1 MQWAFD
7 TPPVQLLA
15 TRKFKTGA
23 GGVEPGGTSFHVRFS
38 FHTHTHTQRLPGAA
52 SKWHRKQA
60 DGDQHIQLARSAR
73 SFVPI
78 LGGNSKLQARAPPPP
93 PGNHLPRA
101 RSRAFASTSALTQS
115 AREWRGEPAARRCPD
130 ELR

>member
-93 PGNHLPRA
+93 QVIICRELDRA
-101 RSRAFASTSALTQS
+101 RSLLPQLSLKARANGGGSPRPGGVLMS
-115 AREWRGEPAARRCPD
+115 
-130 ELR
+130 